1 MKPQNGFTL
10 IELIVTMAIVG
21 ILSAVAYPSYVQY
34 VVKSKRKAAQSF
46 MLMVANTEE
55 RYVLDKRSYA
65 YGTGALT
72 TLGLVTPA
80 EVSPNYTITIASNPS
95 VTLGYI
101 ITATPIGTQLSGDAR
116 YGNCINL
123 TLDQT
128 GLKGVSGTGSVTT
141 CW

>member
-1 MKPQNGFTL
+1 MKPRNGFTL

-46 MLMVANTEE
+46 MLMVANTQEK
-55 RYVLDKRSYA
+55 YVLDRRQYA
-65 YGTGALT
+65 YDPGAVA
-72 TLGLVTPA
+72 TLGLTTPP
-80 EVSPNYTITIASNPS
+80 EVSPHYTITVTGSNFAY
-95 VTLGYI
+95 T

-116 YGNCINL
+116 YGNCVNL
-123 TLDQT
+123 TLNQT
-128 GLKGVSGTGSVTT
+128 GLKGVSGTGSVAT